1 MRLSVDSDDP
11 GYRAYQAGGRGAV
24 VFLGGVKLSHVL
36 TADEEMGLAV
46 VHKTDEAGNI
56 VHCGGVIQ
64 RETLRGAVRI
74 ELPA

>member
-1 MRLSVDSDDP
+1 MRLSVDSGDA
-11 GYRAYQAGGRGAV
+11 GYAAYMHGGRGAL
-24 VFLGGVKLSHVL
+24 VFLDGVKLNYVL

-64 RETLRGAVRI
+64 RETLHGAVRI